1 MTPIIKPFFV
11 VAAILATPIRAA
23 PDDNTSTTA
32 TSNSTTSTSDSSDSS
47 SSSTSSS
54 RSTMRSRSSSSS
66 TSVRGPCPALNTLAN
81 HGYISHDGRNIN
93 INDLAQAGEDVFGL
107 SIEAMHA
114 LISPNIEAGMGIETD
129 EETGEI
135 AFDLDALFLRN
146 GIPNHDS
153 SLFSVDDYFEESAPF
168 SEDLFDQFV
177 SSVDGDTVTIVDVI
191 NFQIERLEDSCENNR
206 EFFNVLDGNLI
217 NAIAGEKFALFL
229 LQSQPSEEFTL
240 QTKLNLKQAKKFL
253 KYNRL
258 PRDFV
263 SRKDLGWSPI
273 LFEEAFLSE
282 MVQYTFAEIC
292 NALFALSTVTE
303 SKCPSI
309 VPLLTQCIPPE
320 V

>member
-1 MTPIIKPFFV
+1 
-11 VAAILATPIRAA
+11 
-23 PDDNTSTTA
+23 
-32 TSNSTTSTSDSSDSS
+32 
-47 SSSTSSS
+47 
-54 RSTMRSRSSSSS
+54 MR
-66 TSVRGPCPALNTLAN
+66 
-81 HGYISHDGRNIN
+81 
-93 INDLAQAGEDVFGL
+93 
-107 SIEAMHA
+107 A
-114 LISPNIEAGMGIETD
+114 LISPNIGAGIEIETD
-129 EETGEI
+129 EEGEI
-135 AFDLDALFLRN
+135 SFDLDALFLRN

-168 SEDLFDQFV
+168 SEDLFDQFK
-177 SSVDGDTVTIVDVI
+177 SSVGGDTATIVDVI

-229 LQSQPSEEFTL
+229 LQSQPPEEFTL

-273 LFEEAFLSE
+273 LFEEAFFSE

-292 NALFALSTVTE
+292 KALFALSTVTE
-303 SKCPSI
+303 PKCPSI